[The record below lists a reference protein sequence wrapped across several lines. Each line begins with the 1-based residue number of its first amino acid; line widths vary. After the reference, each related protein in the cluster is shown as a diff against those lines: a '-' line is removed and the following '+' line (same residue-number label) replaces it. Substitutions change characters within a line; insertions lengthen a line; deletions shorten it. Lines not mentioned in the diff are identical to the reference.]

1 MTFTKSIFDQLSSNL
16 NNSSSENPETLNNA
30 LRLLS
35 KWRHTLLQNT
45 LIQNSGLHVLGGPF
59 KDLEYLSKSLEGCYV
74 PKILGCYEQPL
85 HTTIE
90 KVIST
95 HYEVVLNI
103 GSAEG
108 YYASGLAKRM
118 PKTLI
123 KAFDLNKNVKKP
135 ILGLL
140 ETNKIKNCVYSDD
153 EFLLEYFANYQ
164 DQNTLV
170 LCDIEGAE
178 KNLLDPM
185 KASSLTDM
193 DIIVEAHDCFD
204 KTISTTLTEK
214 FSDTHVIELIQ
225 DNGDRKLGELPNW
238 FTNMAHLDQLLAMWE
253 WRSGPTPWLVMKSKK
268 ANLLIKS

>member
-16 NNSSSENPETLNNA
+16 GNSSSENPETLNNA
-30 LRLLS
+30 LRLLA
-35 KWRHTLLQNT
+35 KWRHALLQNT

-95 HYEVVLNI
+95 HYDVVLNI

-123 KAFDLNKNVKKP
+123 KAFDLNKSVKEP

-140 ETNKIKNCVYSDD
+140 ETNKIKNCMYSDD
-153 EFLLEYFANYQ
+153 EFLLEHFANYQ

-178 KNLLDPM
+178 KKLLDPI
-185 KASSLTDM
+185 KAPSLTDM

-214 FSDTHVIELIQ
+214 FSYTHVIELIQ

-238 FTNMAHLDQLLAMWE
+238 FSNMAHLDQLLAMWE